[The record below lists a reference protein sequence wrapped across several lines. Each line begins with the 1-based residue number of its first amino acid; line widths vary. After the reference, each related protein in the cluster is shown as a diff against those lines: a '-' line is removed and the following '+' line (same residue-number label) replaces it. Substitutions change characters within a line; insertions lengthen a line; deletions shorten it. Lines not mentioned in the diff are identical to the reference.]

1 MAQPEEQFDLV
12 VPAHRFSQGGR
23 CVYSFILDLPVLD
36 QLLPDRVDERI
47 AKAEDANRP
56 LTLTHARTIQEY
68 LEKQEKWLF
77 GAMML
82 GIDPKAVEFQ
92 PLQDSTLPV
101 VAGQLRIHTADE
113 WLIFDGQH
121 RRRAIRDALEAL
133 RGDLRRKARLS
144 ILDGES
150 VPIMLYEEPSINSLR
165 QMFADAAQTRPI
177 ESNAVA
183 RFDRRNAFNLAADQ
197 LLVISEFLGGRVE
210 MERPSVART
219 SPNIIAVNQLASTL
233 KVLDVGIKGRVSKER
248 NDENLTK
255 IDELVDRFWSGRMNS
270 CPLHGKSTTTCL
282 LERSTTLKYQGCV
295 PALWRST
302 PLSSAFWLAATT
314 SGLMT
319 GRIGSLWLTL
329 SATRLC
335 NLGRPKVPFW
345 WMRGRSCRGVEPL
358 SDGRLKWLQQWN
370 TSCITR
376 GLLAVKRPRIRIF
389 SGRMR

>member
-255 IDELVDRFWSGRMNS
+255 IDELVDRFWVWSDEFM
-270 CPLHGKSTTTCL
+270 
-282 LERSTTLKYQGCV
+282 
-295 PALWRST
+295 PAARQ
-302 PLSSAFWLAATT
+302 
-314 SGLMT
+314 
-319 GRIGSLWLTL
+319 
-329 SATRLC
+329 
-335 NLGRPKVPFW
+335 
-345 WMRGRSCRGVEPL
+345 EY
-358 SDGRLKWLQQWN
+358 DD
-370 TSCITR
+370 
-376 GLLAVKRPRIRIF
+376 LLAGEIDNTEISGMRSSTMAFNATVIRILAGCYHEWVNDGSDWKPLADF
-389 SGRMR
+389 IRDSSLQPGAAEGALLVDAGAVMPGGGTPIGRQTQMAAAVEYIVHHARVASC